1 MPHIDDTNKP
11 SILLLY
17 HFFFPDDVASASHMY
32 QLAQELTH
40 RGWHVTVLTTD
51 RYCREPQRRIP
62 QKEEH
67 VQGIHVIRLPR
78 PAWNQAY
85 PLQRLMNSAWVMAGW
100 LLKLVRMRS
109 FDVILI
115 GSDPAFAP
123 LILPG
128 ARFCKKAT
136 IFAHWCF
143 DLYPEVAMADSGVQM
158 HTTIVAWLQRLMGR
172 SYRAAHLIADL
183 GSCMRRRLAAYN
195 HGAQEATLVPWA
207 LVEPEA
213 LTPPNLELRK
223 RMFGD
228 AAFGLLYSGTL
239 GRAHDYEMFVKLA
252 RLLRHRSPH
261 IRLCFAARGN
271 KVAELK
277 KALTYEDTNIAL
289 VDFVAESMLEEHLN
303 AADMHMISLNKEW
316 SGLVVPSKFFGSLA
330 TGKPV
335 IYAGPA
341 DSSIACLLREHEI
354 GFYIGE
360 ESLEDVVTKLDRLSN
375 NRYVMSLL
383 QKNAFEVYKSFFSKK
398 IIVDRWDRVL
408 RQLISEAHSSN

>member
-1 MPHIDDTNKP
+1 
-11 SILLLY
+11 
-17 HFFFPDDVASASHMY
+17 MY
-32 QLAQELTH
+32 QLAQGLTQ
-40 RGWHVTVLTTD
+40 RGWQVTVLTTD

-62 QKEEH
+62 HKEEH

-85 PLQRLMNSAWVMAGW
+85 PLQRIMNTAWVIAGW
-100 LLKLVRMRS
+100 LLKLVRMQS
-109 FDVILI
+109 FDVILV

-123 LILPG
+123 LIIPG
-128 ARFCKKAT
+128 ALFCKKAT

-143 DLYPEVAMADSGVQM
+143 DLYPEIAMADSGVQM
-158 HTTIVAWLQRLMGR
+158 HTTIVALLQKLMGR

-207 LVEPEA
+207 LVEPDA
-213 LTPPNLELRK
+213 LTPPNPELRK
-223 RMFGD
+223 SMFGD

-239 GRAHDYEMFVKLA
+239 GRAHDYEIFLKLA

-277 KALTYEDTNIAL
+277 RAITLEDTNISF
-289 VDFVAESMLEEHLN
+289 VDFVVESMLEEHLN

-316 SGLVVPSKFFGSLA
+316 NGLVVPSKFFGSLA

-341 DSSIACLLREHEI
+341 DSSIACLLKEHTI
-354 GFYIGE
+354 GFYIDE
-360 ESLEDVVTKLDRLSN
+360 KSLEDVVIKLDYLSTN
-375 NRYVMSLL
+375 SSVMNIL
-383 QKNAFEVYKSFFSKK
+383 QKNAFEVYKNSFSKQ
-398 IIVDRWDRVL
+398 IMVDKWDRVL
-408 RQLISEAHSSN
+408 CQLISDANRSR

>member
-1 MPHIDDTNKP
+1 
-11 SILLLY
+11 
-17 HFFFPDDVASASHMY
+17 MY
-32 QLAQELTH
+32 QFAQELTH
-40 RGWHVTVLTTD
+40 RGWQVTVLTTD

-62 QKEEH
+62 RKEEN

-85 PLQRLMNSAWVMAGW
+85 PLQRIMNSAWVIAGW
-100 LLKLVRMRS
+100 LLKLVRMHS
-109 FDVILI
+109 FDVILV
-115 GSDPAFAP
+115 GSDPVFAP
-123 LILPG
+123 LIIPG

-143 DLYPEVAMADSGVQM
+143 DLYPEIAMADSDVQM
-158 HTTIVAWLQRLMGR
+158 NTTIVALLQRLMGR
-172 SYRAAHLIADL
+172 SYRASHLIADL

-207 LVEPEA
+207 LAEPEA
-213 LTPPNLELRK
+213 LTPPNPELRK
-223 RMFGD
+223 SMFGD

-239 GRAHDYEMFVKLA
+239 GRAHEYEIFLKLA
-252 RLLRHRSPH
+252 RLLHHRSPH

-277 KALTYEDTNIAL
+277 RAITPEDTNISF
-289 VDFVAESMLEEHLN
+289 VDFVAESRLEEHLN

-316 SGLVVPSKFFGSLA
+316 NGLVVPSKFFGSLA

-354 GFYIGE
+354 GFYIDE
-360 ESLEDVVTKLDRLSN
+360 KSLEDVVLKLDLLSKN
-375 NRYVMSLL
+375 SSVMNIL
-383 QKNAFEVYKSFFSKK
+383 QKNAFEVYKNSFSKK
-398 IIVDRWDRVL
+398 IIVDKWDRVL
-408 RQLISEAHSSN
+408 RQLLSDAHSST

>member
-1 MPHIDDTNKP
+1 
-11 SILLLY
+11 
-17 HFFFPDDVASASHMY
+17 MY

-40 RGWHVTVLTTD
+40 RGWQVTVLTTN
-51 RYCREPQRRIP
+51 RYCREPQRRILH
-62 QKEEH
+62 KEEN

-85 PLQRLMNSAWVMAGW
+85 PLQRMMNSAWVIAGW
-100 LLKLVRMRS
+100 LLKLVRMQS
-109 FDVILI
+109 FDVILV
-115 GSDPAFAP
+115 GSDPVFAP
-123 LILPG
+123 LIIPG
-128 ARFCKKAT
+128 ALFCKKAT

-143 DLYPEVAMADSGVQM
+143 DLYPEIAMADSGVQM
-158 HTTIVAWLQRLMGR
+158 HTTIVALLQKLMGR

-207 LVEPEA
+207 LVEPDA
-213 LTPPNLELRK
+213 LTPPNPELRK
-223 RMFGD
+223 SMFGD

-239 GRAHDYEMFVKLA
+239 GRAHDYEIFLKLA

-277 KALTYEDTNIAL
+277 RAMTLEDTNIAL

-316 SGLVVPSKFFGSLA
+316 NGLVVPSKFFGSLA
-330 TGKPV
+330 IGKPV
-335 IYAGPA
+335 IYAGPD

-354 GFYIGE
+354 GFYIDE
-360 ESLEDVVTKLDRLSN
+360 KSLEDVVTKLDYLSIN
-375 NRYVMSLL
+375 SSAMNLL
-383 QKNAFEVYKSFFSKK
+383 QKNSFEVYKSSFSKK
-398 IIVDRWDRVL
+398 TIVDKWDRVL
-408 RQLISEAHSSN
+408 RQLISDTNSSK

>member
-1 MPHIDDTNKP
+1 M
-11 SILLLY
+11 
-17 HFFFPDDVASASHMY
+17 
-32 QLAQELTH
+32 
-40 RGWHVTVLTTD
+40 
-51 RYCREPQRRIP
+51 
-62 QKEEH
+62 
-67 VQGIHVIRLPR
+67 
-78 PAWNQAY
+78 
-85 PLQRLMNSAWVMAGW
+85 MNSAWVITGW
-100 LLKLVRMRS
+100 LLKLVRMQS
-109 FDVILI
+109 FDVILV

-123 LILPG
+123 LIIPG
-128 ARFCKKAT
+128 ALFCKKAT
-136 IFAHWCF
+136 ILSHWCF

-158 HTTIVAWLQRLMGR
+158 HTTIVALLQKLMGR

-207 LVEPEA
+207 LVEPDA
-213 LTPPNLELRK
+213 LTPPNPELRK
-223 RMFGD
+223 SMFGD

-239 GRAHDYEMFVKLA
+239 GRAHDYEIFLKLA

-277 KALTYEDTNIAL
+277 RALTLEDTNIAL
-289 VDFVAESMLEEHLN
+289 IDFVAESMLEEHLN

-316 SGLVVPSKFFGSLA
+316 NGLVVPSKFFGSLA

-354 GFYIGE
+354 GLYIDE
-360 ESLEDVVTKLDRLSN
+360 KSLEDVVAKLDYLSTN
-375 NRYVMSLL
+375 GSAINLL
-383 QKNAFEVYKSFFSKK
+383 QKNSFEVYKSSFSKK
-398 IIVDRWDRVL
+398 IIVDKWDRVL
-408 RQLISEAHSSN
+408 RQLISDTHSSK

>member
-40 RGWHVTVLTTD
+40 RDWEVTVLTTD
-51 RYCREPQRRIP
+51 RYCREPQRCIP
-62 QKEEH
+62 HKEEN

-85 PLQRLMNSAWVMAGW
+85 PLQRMMNSAWVIAGW
-100 LLKLVRMRS
+100 LLKLVRMQS
-109 FDVILI
+109 FDVILV

-123 LILPG
+123 LIIPG
-128 ARFCKKAT
+128 ALFCKKAT

-143 DLYPEVAMADSGVQM
+143 DLYPEIAMADSDVQM
-158 HTTIVAWLQRLMGR
+158 HTTIFAWLQRLMGR

-207 LVEPEA
+207 LVEPDA
-213 LTPPNLELRK
+213 LTPPNPELHK
-223 RMFGD
+223 SMFGD

-239 GRAHDYEMFVKLA
+239 GRAHDYEIFLKLA
-252 RLLRHRSPH
+252 RLLRHRAPH

-277 KALTYEDTNIAL
+277 RAITLEDTNISF
-289 VDFVAESMLEEHLN
+289 VDFVAEPMLEEHLN
-303 AADMHMISLNKEW
+303 AVDMHMISLNKEW
-316 SGLVVPSKFFGSLA
+316 NGLVVPSKFFGSLA

-354 GFYIGE
+354 GFYVDE
-360 ESLEDVVTKLDRLSN
+360 KSLEDVVIKLDYLSTN
-375 NRYVMSLL
+375 SNAVNVL
-383 QKNAFEVYKSFFSKK
+383 QKNAFEVYKNSFSKR
-398 IIVDRWDRVL
+398 IIVDKWDRIL
-408 RQLISEAHSSN
+408 RQLISDANRNK

>member
-1 MPHIDDTNKP
+1 
-11 SILLLY
+11 
-17 HFFFPDDVASASHMY
+17 MY
-32 QLAQELTH
+32 QLAQELTQ
-40 RGWHVTVLTTD
+40 RGWQVTVLTTN

-62 QKEEH
+62 QKEEN
-67 VQGIHVIRLPR
+67 VQGIHIIRLPR
-78 PAWNQAY
+78 PAWNQAS
-85 PLQRLMNSAWVMAGW
+85 PLQRMMNSAWVIAGW
-100 LLKLVRMRS
+100 LLKLVRMQS
-109 FDVILI
+109 FDVILV

-123 LILPG
+123 LIIPG
-128 ARFCKKAT
+128 ALFCKKAT
-136 IFAHWCF
+136 ILSHWCF

-158 HTTIVAWLQRLMGR
+158 HTAVVALLQRLMGR

-207 LVEPEA
+207 LVEPDA
-213 LTPPNLELRK
+213 LTPPNPELRK
-223 RMFGD
+223 SMFGD

-239 GRAHDYEMFVKLA
+239 GRAHDYEIFLKLA

-277 KALTYEDTNIAL
+277 RALTPEDTNIAL
-289 VDFVAESMLEEHLN
+289 MDFVAESMLEQHLN

-316 SGLVVPSKFFGSLA
+316 NGLVVPSKFFGSLA

-354 GFYIGE
+354 GLYIDE
-360 ESLEDVVTKLDRLSN
+360 KSLEDVVAKLDYLSTN
-375 NRYVMSLL
+375 SSAINLL
-383 QKNAFEVYKSFFSKK
+383 QKNSFEVYKSSFSKK
-398 IIVDRWDRVL
+398 IIVDKWDRVL
-408 RQLISEAHSSN
+408 RQLISDTHSSK

>member
-1 MPHIDDTNKP
+1 
-11 SILLLY
+11 
-17 HFFFPDDVASASHMY
+17 MY

-40 RGWHVTVLTTD
+40 RGWQVTVLTTN

-62 QKEEH
+62 QKEEN
-67 VQGIHVIRLPR
+67 VQGIHIIRLPR
-78 PAWNQAY
+78 PAWNQAS
-85 PLQRLMNSAWVMAGW
+85 PLQRMMNSAWVITGW
-100 LLKLVRMRS
+100 LLKLVRMQS
-109 FDVILI
+109 FDVILV

-123 LILPG
+123 LIIPG
-128 ARFCKKAT
+128 ALFCKKAT
-136 IFAHWCF
+136 ILSHWCF

-158 HTTIVAWLQRLMGR
+158 PTSIVALLQRLMGR

-207 LVEPEA
+207 LVEPDA
-213 LTPPNLELRK
+213 LTPPNPELRK
-223 RMFGD
+223 SMFGD

-239 GRAHDYEMFVKLA
+239 GRAHDYEIFLKLA

-277 KALTYEDTNIAL
+277 RALTPEDTNIAL
-289 VDFVAESMLEEHLN
+289 MDFVAESMLEQHLN

-316 SGLVVPSKFFGSLA
+316 NGLVVPSKFFGSLA

-354 GFYIGE
+354 GLYIDE
-360 ESLEDVVTKLDRLSN
+360 KSLEDVVAKLDYLSTN
-375 NRYVMSLL
+375 SSAINLL
-383 QKNAFEVYKSFFSKK
+383 QKNSFEVYKSSFSKK
-398 IIVDRWDRVL
+398 IIVDKWDRVL
-408 RQLISEAHSSN
+408 RQLISDTHSSK